1 MERFVDFFTKNLSF
15 GGLSFNLKLFLIFL
29 LVFFTARLTLRLF
42 KRIVSRN
49 FTTERKGKFKPIFG
63 FLNYSIYTIII
74 LLALQNMGV
83 ELTAIFAASA
93 ALLVG
98 IGFALQTFFQDIISG
113 VFILIDQS
121 VHV

>member
-1 MERFVDFFTKNLSF
+1 MERFIDFFTKNLSF

-29 LVFFTARLTLRLF
+29 LVFFAARLILRLF

-49 FTTERKGKFKPIFG
+49 FTSERKGKFKPIFG
-63 FLNYSIYTIII
+63 FINYSVYTIIV

-98 IGFALQTFFQDIISG
+98 MQVTLKQLIPTLR
-113 VFILIDQS
+113 VILS
-121 VHV
+121 MA